1 MPRRELIL
9 INLLD
14 SYQDSTG
21 QNVNANISALDL
33 LDQMRNDVL
42 RGQSIGPIEGFEV
55 DAVFINHGDMVL
67 PFEFPKS
74 HAQLLLREGR
84 VLAGKYAVITVHEVK
99 DPYILRIVA
108 YDTEVGREFM
118 LFLNTRDVLLL
129 LDAHDSELS
138 RNAGDG
144 QPLNTMAQDFQLAF
158 SVAQSQLL
166 DVVIKSLS
174 FSVWQ
179 DLQILVASEMRIPD
193 RMPKYSAL
201 TQGDAPISAMRPG
214 SSTPYQSYSRPTS
227 VMGQFRQ
234 QTGAPAMTQ
243 AMEPTEMSALQP
255 LTLPSPGIQRGLRPQ
270 QRSSKLLYE
279 DIVCFEGRLCVFSV
293 IHTTTPAL
301 SEDVLKVMLYY
312 PKTSASVEA
321 HLTEPMQ
328 SDRLR
333 IVAEAGQLDAEGP
346 LNVVVV
352 VEEIVYPPSFLVRL
366 TSVSIEDAFL
376 TSPAEESKPHSHII
390 RISKDGSSTLHLP
403 DISFAVSPS
412 TIRAKLLRCIGQSTP
427 MQAPREVQLQL
438 PNVESVTGQ
447 TMGNREV
454 TGHVNKRDGLKVQ
467 INSND
472 RKLPGHDSHGSKA
485 VAMEFSASMLPHTM
499 RAQLREKFGKG
510 RLLVRLGRTLPIC
523 HPGASSSDGA
533 ERCRVVVSVFERP
546 KPYYHFVICAYEPQ
560 TSREWEVLADSIDLF
575 RIFADKNDKTG
586 GHDSRPLDL
595 ANPATQARL
604 ANILVNCVELAE
616 REHELSLVI
625 APKAVR
631 DHLQAEKKKAIRDA
645 EPEQTGDEPADGD
658 AGVQTRDLDL
668 GSVTPKDAIEVRPA
682 ISRITARSVGGFT
695 DARDSDQ
702 LVDQRVGDR
711 LFAAQRRLATMGDGA
726 GEPYKIQIYDL
737 PMVATL
743 HSYMVIATPIHT
755 SPGTA
760 AGLPLTDNTSSVM
773 AAKSKKSYSLKVD
786 QQVLADIV
794 GESASEPLLEP
805 SRQEELLHLIFESLQ
820 LDEDMKGTTR
830 LWLKK
835 KSQMKMV
842 HSHVDKKG
850 VADDIIN
857 TGAATVSMQSDGA
870 PHNLGHNLR
879 EVGGTFPLNRISDTG
894 PPPRGPSLRGDD
906 ASMDVGN
913 LFSRGWKKVYRMA
926 QRFGSANV
934 IITVSK
940 RDLVYRL
947 SVYEPESSA
956 LYECSLATA
965 NATTPYKVLL
975 DHCDLAG
982 KVDLVLCM
990 HEVSFPHQVSVSVIH
1005 LQTSQEFNLKI
1016 GDDYVYAMIEN
1027 SRREA
1032 FMVFFDQLLRWGCV
1046 GLENT
1051 PDVEDIVLPKAFDE
1065 TYTGNQIFEKTIVE
1079 DVLKKHRADQ
1089 PDEDGS
1095 AVSVTHATTSKKKV
1109 RVPVIRT
1116 QLDFMGRRNRPLT
1129 GITMQLLYQAE
1140 HDFGDTN
1147 TLLFRI
1153 HKKAATN
1160 DVAFTLRMKGGA
1172 LNLPALPG
1180 GANGRAH
1187 TTPALGGA
1195 ESAEHRPAEYTLWLQ
1210 DKCSRAPCG
1219 AYGEICDVPGFDR
1232 PVLLIITDDD
1242 SPRAIRV
1249 AVCLAT
1255 LPFTVIFQAVLL
1267 EVSEPSALVQQ
1278 SAHISASRRALQTI
1292 FVRYF
1297 GGKAPTSAV
1306 LSQMASLAVT
1316 NGERTIGDEKSERRR
1331 QLDDLTHQ
1339 EGVKKK
1345 VGVESGDGPGLPES
1359 AAKGNEVVETSVVHM
1374 CTRNKMGR
1382 MMVFTLYKDK
1392 IGQNLYLR
1400 LVMLDP
1406 VTRRESHLTI
1416 LSYTTQRFLDHL
1428 RINRDLIE
1436 VNREELGKLVV
1447 DNCYLVKPSENTRDQ
1462 EVLDHIEVPEDED
1475 VDYEL
1480 RLKDVVDTTSS
1491 TDLTT
1496 KKKLLLSARTPKA
1509 VESDSAASTGKE
1521 SLSLS
1526 KSSAAPAKTPLD
1538 AAEHGEPKS
1547 LLEMSEEHLVHRDQ
1561 KFVNGRRVLIAFY
1574 SETTKE
1580 DMINFSHNIRIQV
1593 ADAQSLDI
1601 LVVQDVHE
1609 DTIEP
1614 MLARIQKRHLIS
1626 ATREKEL
1633 VQEMS
1638 QLMTLQY
1645 VGQTITGISFQPQTQ
1660 D

>member
-1 MPRRELIL
+1 
-9 INLLD
+9 
-14 SYQDSTG
+14 
-21 QNVNANISALDL
+21 V
-33 LDQMRNDVL
+33 DQKVL
-42 RGQSIGPIEGFEV
+42 Q
-55 DAVFINHGDMVL
+55 
-67 PFEFPKS
+67 
-74 HAQLLLREGR
+74 
-84 VLAGKYAVITVHEVK
+84 
-99 DPYILRIVA
+99 
-108 YDTEVGREFM
+108 
-118 LFLNTRDVLLL
+118 
-129 LDAHDSELS
+129 
-138 RNAGDG
+138 
-144 QPLNTMAQDFQLAF
+144 
-158 SVAQSQLL
+158 
-166 DVVIKSLS
+166 
-174 FSVWQ
+174 
-179 DLQILVASEMRIPD
+179 
-193 RMPKYSAL
+193 
-201 TQGDAPISAMRPG
+201 
-214 SSTPYQSYSRPTS
+214 
-227 VMGQFRQ
+227 
-234 QTGAPAMTQ
+234 
-243 AMEPTEMSALQP
+243 
-255 LTLPSPGIQRGLRPQ
+255 
-270 QRSSKLLYE
+270 
-279 DIVCFEGRLCVFSV
+279 DIVS
-293 IHTTTPAL
+293 
-301 SEDVLKVMLYY
+301 
-312 PKTSASVEA
+312 
-321 HLTEPMQ
+321 
-328 SDRLR
+328 
-333 IVAEAGQLDAEGP
+333 
-346 LNVVVV
+346 
-352 VEEIVYPPSFLVRL
+352 
-366 TSVSIEDAFL
+366 
-376 TSPAEESKPHSHII
+376 ESK
-390 RISKDGSSTLHLP
+390 T
-403 DISFAVSPS
+403 
-412 TIRAKLLRCIGQSTP
+412 
-427 MQAPREVQLQL
+427 E
-438 PNVESVTGQ
+438 E
-447 TMGNREV
+447 
-454 TGHVNKRDGLKVQ
+454 
-467 INSND
+467 
-472 RKLPGHDSHGSKA
+472 
-485 VAMEFSASMLPHTM
+485 
-499 RAQLREKFGKG
+499 
-510 RLLVRLGRTLPIC
+510 
-523 HPGASSSDGA
+523 
-533 ERCRVVVSVFERP
+533 
-546 KPYYHFVICAYEPQ
+546 
-560 TSREWEVLADSIDLF
+560 
-575 RIFADKNDKTG
+575 
-586 GHDSRPLDL
+586 
-595 ANPATQARL
+595 
-604 ANILVNCVELAE
+604 
-616 REHELSLVI
+616 
-625 APKAVR
+625 
-631 DHLQAEKKKAIRDA
+631 
-645 EPEQTGDEPADGD
+645 
-658 AGVQTRDLDL
+658 
-668 GSVTPKDAIEVRPA
+668 
-682 ISRITARSVGGFT
+682 
-695 DARDSDQ
+695 
-702 LVDQRVGDR
+702 
-711 LFAAQRRLATMGDGA
+711 
-726 GEPYKIQIYDL
+726 
-737 PMVATL
+737 
-743 HSYMVIATPIHT
+743 
-755 SPGTA
+755 
-760 AGLPLTDNTSSVM
+760 
-773 AAKSKKSYSLKVD
+773 
-786 QQVLADIV
+786 
-794 GESASEPLLEP
+794 LLEP

-835 KSQMKMV
+835 KSQMKVV
-842 HSHVDKKG
+842 HSHIDKQG
-850 VADDIIN
+850 VVEDIIH
-857 TGAATVSMQSDGA
+857 TGAATVSMQSDGS
-870 PHNLGHNLR
+870 PHHRGHNLR
-879 EVGGTFPLNRISDTG
+879 EVGGTFPLNRISDVG
-894 PPPRGPSLRGDD
+894 PPPRGPSLHGDD
-906 ASMDVGN
+906 GNVDVGN

-947 SVYEPESSA
+947 SVYEPESSS

-965 NATTPYKVLL
+965 NATTPYKILL

-1051 PDVEDIVLPKAFDE
+1051 PDVEDVVLPRAFDE
-1065 TYTGNQIFEKTIVE
+1065 TYSGNQIFEKTVVE
-1079 DVLKKHRADQ
+1079 DVLKKHRAEVA
-1089 PDEDGS
+1089 DENES
-1095 AVSVTHATTSKKKV
+1095 AVSVTPAPTGAKKV

-1140 HDFGDTN
+1140 HSFDGTN

-1160 DVAFTLRMKGGA
+1160 DVAFTLRMKGG
-1172 LNLPALPG
+1172 NLSLPILPG
-1180 GANGRAH
+1180 AANGRAF

-1195 ESAEHRPAEYTLWLQ
+1195 ETAEHRPSEYTLWLQ

-1255 LPFTVIFQAVLL
+1255 LPFTVIFQCVLL
-1267 EVSEPSALVQQ
+1267 EVSEPCAVVQQ

-1316 NGERTIGDEKSERRR
+1316 NGERTIGDDKSERRR
-1331 QLDDLTHQ
+1331 QLEDLTHQ

-1345 VGVESGDGPGLPES
+1345 VGVESGDGPGLPSE
-1359 AAKGNEVVETSVVHM
+1359 AAQGGSEVVDTSVVHM

-1428 RINRDLIE
+1428 RINRDLID

-1447 DNCYLVKPSENTRDQ
+1447 DNCYLVKPAENARDQ
-1462 EVLDHIEVPEDED
+1462 EVLDLLEVPEDED
-1475 VDYEL
+1475 VEYEL

-1509 VESDSAASTGKE
+1509 VEGDSTQVVVPATGRTASKGKTGEAAGSG
-1521 SLSLS
+1521 
-1526 KSSAAPAKTPLD
+1526 PRTPLEVS
-1538 AAEHGEPKS
+1538 EHGEPKT
-1547 LLEMSEEHLVHRDQ
+1547 LLDMSEEHLVHRDQ

-1609 DTIEP
+1609 DTILP
-1614 MLARIQKRHLIS
+1614 LLARISKRHLIS

-1638 QLMTLQY
+1638 NLMTLQY
-1645 VGQTITGISFQPQTQ
+1645 SGQTITGISFQPQSQ